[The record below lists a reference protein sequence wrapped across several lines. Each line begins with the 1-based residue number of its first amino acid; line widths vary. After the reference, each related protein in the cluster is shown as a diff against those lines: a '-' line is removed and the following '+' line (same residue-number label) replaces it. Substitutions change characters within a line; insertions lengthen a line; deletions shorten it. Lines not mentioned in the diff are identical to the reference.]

1 MWISIHLKH
10 RGEVQ
15 LLQRVTEKIKESRTK
30 ASERQTAALLSKV
43 CVLTLRQCVDSHP
56 KLPEIGMLHCLI
68 SWNSLLGFVLRRQ
81 KQETIRIL
89 WLYQKTH
96 QCSNQGIHKKF
107 VTVPPAV
114 IIKEFITKINL
125 VTSDAKL
132 KLCHYRNT
140 QTYTYQPFFISSR
153 WEEKWQATNW
163 KSDMN
168 WWYCGSRLVP

>member
-1 MWISIHLKH
+1 MWISTHLKH

-30 ASERQTAALLSKV
+30 ASERQTAALLSKG

-96 QCSNQGIHKKF
+96 QCSNQGIHRDIHIRKANKKKF

-140 QTYTYQPFFISSR
+140 Q
-153 WEEKWQATNW
+153 K
-163 KSDMN
+163 
-168 WWYCGSRLVP
+168 